1 MLMFHWEKY
10 WYLSFLQMFKIKQ
23 HGEWIELL
31 PLEFWKM
38 YLLLIY
44 KHKYIFDHSSREE
57 MYLGGNVSFKSLMP
71 GKIPKYSS

>member
-1 MLMFHWEKY
+1 
-10 WYLSFLQMFKIKQ
+10 MFKKRQ

-38 YLLLIY
+38 YLILIY
-44 KHKYIFDHSSREE
+44 KHKYTFDNFSRAE

-71 GKIPKYSS
+71 DKIPKYSS

>member
-1 MLMFHWEKY
+1 MGSGY
-10 WYLSFLQMFKIKQ
+10 YYS
-23 HGEWIELL
+23 GL
-31 PLEFWKM
+31 PLEFWEM